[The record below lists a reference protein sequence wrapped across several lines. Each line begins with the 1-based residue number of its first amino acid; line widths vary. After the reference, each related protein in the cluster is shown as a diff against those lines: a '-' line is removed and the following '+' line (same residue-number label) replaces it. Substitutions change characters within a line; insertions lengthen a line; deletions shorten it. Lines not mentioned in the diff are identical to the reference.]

1 MVQIPEFTAKTTLT
15 SQTGTRA
22 RPVPDI
28 TAAAAAPFEAAADLA
43 GDVQKVS
50 TRFYEAQ
57 KSLQR
62 KTEASEKID
71 YLIKGDENN
80 PGLNRLMFDA
90 QNSTDTNTALPNFQN
105 GFNSHKNNILSGIED
120 PVVKQLV
127 EAKADEL
134 YTNNYIDVQASVWKN
149 IRANGITTLEKNLE
163 LEFNQ
168 YINAGGNNSKK
179 LASEQNMAKLVQ
191 DANNDGLGL
200 PEDYLE
206 TQMQNLYTL
215 DAEKLAYDN
224 PEVFLKN
231 YENGY
236 YDKLINPENLL
247 AIYKA
252 ADTRQGTINKKYVSS
267 VKAQGTAIGSKVNDL
282 EDITNADYFNITSWN
297 NLMAEA
303 EENHKLQISLG
314 LPGIAEEL
322 EKLVIIKTNFD
333 VIDKAKKSTPDKV
346 AAEIDRVKKEN
357 TRLSKDPNANP
368 FEQKVYIKLEESL
381 KEIHS
386 KMVSE
391 IGNDLLNMA
400 EDLDPERDFVE
411 LDFFE
416 KDTQAF
422 YMASQNRNKEAQEVA
437 DFYNVPLQLLK
448 KEEREFIKD
457 RLMNGTIEEKETL
470 LINLAIVGGENLKD
484 VFVNLSMEKN
494 AAVYTHIGLLMYNNN
509 GMPTETTRSILNGIE
524 IIKSD
529 RYNDLET
536 VMKDKINVE
545 EYTQIAIDYAP
556 ASTSNNLK
564 NLTAQISQAADMI
577 FADKLYRNENNML
590 SNRDSIYEAYE
601 ESIQMA
607 SGLVKKGNEYY
618 GGWQNF
624 GEGNKILLPQ
634 NMVNAQPFEQK
645 SIDSKYPTV
654 QEMIE
659 EGLTAEL
666 LEEALTYDFNVYD
679 TGTGKTITQTKTLLP
694 YLEGEGGELK
704 PQDLFE
710 SEGKNILFDDDGK
723 LFENIFLETAH
734 DGMYY
739 IGMGNN
745 NDGTG
750 EYFRN
755 KDGSEILFNLKRIV
769 PDLLLKL
776 NE

>member
-15 SQTGTRA
+15 SQTGTRT

-43 GDVQKVS
+43 GDVQRVS

-71 YLIKGDENN
+71 YLVKGDENN

-105 GFNSHKNNILSGIED
+105 GFNNHKNNILSGIED

-134 YTNNYIDVQASVWKN
+134 YTNNYIDVQSSVWKN
-149 IRANGITTLEKNLE
+149 IRANGISTLEKNLE

-168 YINAGGNNSKK
+168 YVNAGGNNSKK
-179 LASEQNMAKLVQ
+179 LASEQNMAKLIQ

-252 ADTRQGTINKKYVSS
+252 ADTRQGSINKKYAAS
-267 VKAQGTAIGSKVNDL
+267 VKTQGSSISTKINDL
-282 EDITNADYFNITSWN
+282 EDITNEDYFNITSWN
-297 NLMAEA
+297 NLLAEA
-303 EENHKLQISLG
+303 VENHQLQLSLG
-314 LPGIAEEL
+314 LPGLADEIERL
-322 EKLVIIKTNFD
+322 SIIKVNFD
-333 VIDKAKKSTPDKV
+333 VIDKAKTSTPDEV
-346 AAEIDRVKKEN
+346 AEELDRIKKEN
-357 TRLSKDPNANP
+357 TRLSKDPNADP
-368 FEQKVYIKLEESL
+368 FEQKTLIKLENSL

-386 KMVSE
+386 KMTSE

-400 EDLDPERDFVE
+400 EDFDPERNFVE

-422 YMASQNRNKEAQEVA
+422 YMAAESRNKEAKEVA

-457 RLMNGTIEEKETL
+457 RLINGTIEEKETL
-470 LINLAIVGGENLKD
+470 LINLAIVGGESLKD

-494 AAVYTHIGLLMYNNN
+494 AAIYTHVGLLMYNNN

-524 IIKSD
+524 VSKSD
-529 RYNDLET
+529 RYKDLDT
-536 VMKDKINVE
+536 LVKDKIAVE
-545 EYTQIAIDYAP
+545 DYAQIAIDYAP

-577 FADKLYRNENNML
+577 FADKLYRNENNMTSKASL
-590 SNRDSIYEAYE
+590 IYEAYE

-607 SGLVKKGNEYY
+607 SGLVRKGDEYY

-659 EGLTAEL
+659 EGLTPEL

-679 TGTGKTITQTKTLLP
+679 TATGKTVTQTKTVLP
-694 YLEGEGGELK
+694 FVEEEGVLK

-710 SEGKNILFDDDGK
+710 NEGNNILFDDDGK
-723 LFENIFLETAH
+723 LLEDLFLETAQ

-739 IGMGNN
+739 VGMGNN

-750 EYFRN
+750 EYFRDE
-755 KDGSEILFNLKRIV
+755 DGNEILFNLKRIV

>member
-1 MVQIPEFTAKTTLT
+1 MVQIPEFKARTQIT

-28 TAAAAAPFEAAADLA
+28 TAAAAAPFEAVADFA
-43 GDVQKVS
+43 GNVQAVS
-50 TRFYEAQ
+50 TKFYAAQ

-90 QNSTDTNTALPNFQN
+90 QNNKDTNTALPNFEK
-105 GFNSHKNNILSGIED
+105 GFLSHRNNILSGIED

-127 EAKADEL
+127 QAKADEL
-134 YTNNYIDVQASVWKN
+134 YTNNYIDVQSSVWKN
-149 IRANGITTLEKNLE
+149 IRANGLATLEKNLE
-163 LEFNQ
+163 LSFNQ
-168 YINAGGNNSKK
+168 YVGAGGNKTKK
-179 LASEQNMAKLVQ
+179 LTAEQEIAKLIE

-200 PEDYLE
+200 PDGYLE

-224 PEVFLKN
+224 PGVFLEN
-231 YENGY
+231 YENGI
-236 YDKLINPENLL
+236 YDKKINSENLL
-247 AIYKA
+247 AIYKV
-252 ADTRQGTINKKYVSS
+252 ADTRQGTINKKYEAS
-267 VKAQGTAIGSKVNDL
+267 VKAQGSIISSKINDL
-282 EDITNADYFNITSWN
+282 EDITNEEYFNIPSWN
-297 NLMAEA
+297 NLLAETV
-303 EENHKLQISLG
+303 ENHQLQLSLG
-314 LPGIAEEL
+314 LPGMADEI
-322 EKLVIIKTNFD
+322 EKLSIIKTNFD
-333 VIDKAKKSTPDKV
+333 VIEKAKAATPDEV
-346 AAEIDRVKKEN
+346 ATTLDDIKKQN
-357 TRLSKDPNANP
+357 ARLSKDPNADP
-368 FEQKVYIKLEESL
+368 FEQKTLIALEESL
-381 KEIHS
+381 LKVHS
-386 KMVSE
+386 KMTSE

-400 EDLDPERDFVE
+400 EDLDPERNFVE

-422 YMASQNRNKEAQEVA
+422 YIAAQNRNKEAQEVA
-437 DFYNVPLQLLK
+437 DFYNVPRQVLK

-457 RLMNGTIEEKETL
+457 RLLNGTIEEKETL

-494 AAVYTHIGLLMYNNN
+494 AAIYTHVGLLMYNNN

-524 IIKSD
+524 ASKSD
-529 RYNDLET
+529 RYKDLDT
-536 VMKDKINVE
+536 VIKEKVIVE
-545 EYTQIAIDYAP
+545 EFSQIAIDYSP
-556 ASTSNNLK
+556 AATSSNLK

-577 FADKLYRNENNML
+577 FADKLFRNENDMI
-590 SNRDSIYEAYE
+590 SNSDSIYEAYE

-607 SGLVKKGNEYY
+607 SGLVKKGDEYY

-624 GEGNKILLPQ
+624 GKGNKILLPQ
-634 NMVNAQPFEQK
+634 NMVNAQPFERQDT
-645 SIDSKYPTV
+645 DSKYPTV

-666 LEEALTYDFNVYD
+666 LQEALTYDFNVYD
-679 TGTGKTITQTKTLLP
+679 SGSGKTVKQSKTLLP
-694 YLEGEGGELK
+694 YLEGEGGELQ

-710 SEGKNILFDDDGK
+710 NIGNNILFDDDGK
-723 LFENIFLETAH
+723 LMEDIFLETAQ

-739 IGMGNN
+739 VGMGNN